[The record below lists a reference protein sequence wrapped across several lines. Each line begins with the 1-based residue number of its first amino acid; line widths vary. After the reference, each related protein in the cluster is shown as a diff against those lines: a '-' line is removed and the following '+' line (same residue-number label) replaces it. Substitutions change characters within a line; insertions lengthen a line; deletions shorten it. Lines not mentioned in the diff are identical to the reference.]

1 MHYTKQELK
10 LLKDMSLSDE
20 QIASQIGRSK
30 QSIYCKRWSMKLVGP
45 KRKTKI
51 SKIVTTPK
59 VVENVV
65 KNISE
70 TSIERV
76 ILGNVSIDLVS
87 KTLTINFS

>member
-1 MHYTKQELK
+1 
-10 LLKDMSLSDE
+10 
-20 QIASQIGRSK
+20 
-30 QSIYCKRWSMKLVGP
+30 MKLVGP